1 MRTLP
6 TAVLP
11 IFAAAGWIVGRKV
24 PVAPAAPAGHP
35 VAAILGEF
43 GGLNVGEPGLGIEC
57 ARSDVVFGWSPHEG
71 YEEISEIGDLLE
83 TDLACF
89 AEAHNGH
96 QSLYLDREGRVF
108 DVSPVAP
115 GISLVGRSFGEAME
129 RILLGRKGSPLLLPS
144 HDKVYWY
151 GEVLLRGNP
160 QILGI
165 EELRKG

>member
-1 MRTLP
+1 MTTLP

-11 IFAAAGWIVGRKV
+11 IFTAAGWFVGRKV
-24 PVAPAAPAGHP
+24 PLTPAVPTGHP
-35 VAAILGEF
+35 VAAILSEF
-43 GGLNVGEPGLGIEC
+43 GGLNVGELGPGIEC
-57 ARSDVVFGWSPHEG
+57 ARSDIVFGWFPHEA

-83 TDLACF
+83 TDLAYL

-115 GISLVGRSFGEAME
+115 GIRLVGRSFGEAME

-144 HDKVYWY
+144 LDKVYWY

-165 EELRKG
+165 EDLRKG